1 MRTEP
6 KRHGSQGMSN
16 GMRIALIVTIILTA
30 ASFGVRKWREL
41 RATPETQSNLSDTP
55 TVRETS
61 SPQASATSSSSNQ
74 KIGLRPELPA
84 AQANPM
90 TRRNAPPA
98 TPAAPQEA
106 QKAPDQPPPPP
117 PPQLEPPA
125 FRLIGRHLEGKHWTV
140 FFAHNNHV
148 IAAAPKTELPGGF
161 ILQSIKKNGVTVIR
175 RSNREKIEM
184 PLEMPK

>member
-16 GMRIALIVTIILTA
+16 GMRIALIVTLILTA
-30 ASFGVRKWREL
+30 GSFGVRKWREL
-41 RATPETQSNLSDTP
+41 RAAPEAPSIQSDTP
-55 TVRETS
+55 TGREAS
-61 SPQASATSSSSNQ
+61 SPPSAAIASPSNQ
-74 KIGLRPELPA
+74 KTGLRSELPA

-90 TRRNAPPA
+90 TRRNAPSVP
-98 TPAAPQEA
+98 PPAPQEA
-106 QKAPDQPPPPP
+106 QKAPEQPPPPP

-125 FRLIGRHLEGKHWTV
+125 FRLIGRHLEGKLWTV

-148 IAAAPKTELPGGF
+148 IAATPKTELPGGF

-184 PLEMPK
+184 PLELPK